1 MTDPAMNSQ
10 AGTGAQASASQPDP
24 SQVKPAEQQ
33 TEKPLTAEE
42 YRQIAREEAIK
53 AAQSFTDK
61 AERRISEKAQA
72 QIDALKI
79 NQEVLGLS
87 NEEMEAATTKIVVN
101 DIKAP
106 RQAAQ
111 ASTTPAPQATQAQT
125 QEELHPAVAA
135 ILEINAV
142 EKMEVTETDP
152 EWEKYIKSV
161 WNDPNGTV
169 PQLRKQYYKAL
180 DSKRERMQTQQQQG
194 QARVVSGGGQNTN
207 ATEARTARDYFR
219 DAHRK

>member
-24 SQVKPAEQQ
+24 SQAQAAEQQ

-101 DIKAP
+101 DIKEP
-106 RQAAQ
+106 RQAAP
-111 ASTTPAPQATQAQT
+111 ASTAPAPQAKAQ

-135 ILEINAV
+135 ILEINTA
-142 EKMEVTETDP
+142 EGMEVAETDP

-161 WNDPNGTV
+161 WNDPNGTL
-169 PQLRKQYYKAL
+169 PQLRRQYYKAI

-194 QARVVSGGGQNTN
+194 QARVVSGGNQNTN
-207 ATEARTARDYFR
+207 ATEARTARDYFK

>member
-1 MTDPAMNSQ
+1 MTNPAMNSQ

-24 SQVKPAEQQ
+24 SQAQATELQ
-33 TEKPLTAEE
+33 TERPLTAEE
-42 YRQIAREEAIK
+42 YRQIAREEAVR

-87 NEEMEAATTKIVVN
+87 TEEMDAATTKIVVN
-101 DIKAP
+101 DIKEP
-106 RQAAQ
+106 RQAAP
-111 ASTTPAPQATQAQT
+111 ASTATPQAKAQ

-135 ILEINAV
+135 ILEINEV
-142 EKMEVTETDP
+142 EGMEVAETDP

-169 PQLRKQYYKAL
+169 PQLRRQYYKAI

-194 QARVVSGGGQNTN
+194 QARVVSGGNQNTN
-207 ATEARTARDYFR
+207 ATEAKTARDYFR